1 MFRTPFMPQSSD
13 PDIAFGPYDTQ
24 PQLVPHESPDL
35 GDMRAHDVALSHLN
49 ARGFI
54 QFHPLLAQQLD
65 DFKAAIFLGHAL
77 YWSKHLAQ
85 IQPHRKG
92 WFFMSAAQWTQATGL
107 STREQVTVRAALTSR
122 GILREALAGRPAV
135 LHFKVDLETTAKLL
149 GLPQLTWSSMTELY
163 RTCIRFYKPLADIC
177 GSVGAG
183 LYLSYLLQRQ
193 SFALRNPHS
202 HGSAVE
208 LFPGEFVYRPEQ
220 ARIALCLGSK
230 TQRNAR
236 EKLKAAGFIKEGRA
250 SHEVVA
256 TRVNLAAIASCLQ
269 AQGERTIRKS
279 APRKRPVLDN
289 PRDLALVPA
298 ASTSDSGTSPLLRRA
313 NAQLSQRQLNL
324 FSPVGRISKW
334 HLDRV
339 ADDRLAPQDDAAS
352 LFKPKLG
359 SVSSPTGLVLSLF
372 APGLESRSW
381 QQEAAA
387 TALSTSASASRRN
400 GASQQEHQPRT
411 RLSTNSD
418 ASGNNVALLSN
429 AIRPFVDPNLPFCRN
444 YKEQGISRFFQT
456 TTSWPVDD
464 SGQSKAG
471 RRRGKNPISTE
482 KSNQETAVYRKA
494 KTATA
499 TRTSG
504 DDIGQSSG
512 VVGRTSDWSTQQL
525 ILPELLDVAMHSAVL
540 ATVSKAPSELR
551 QSFLDELAGHLAI
564 PNKTIHNP
572 AGWLHCLI
580 QRHATGSVDLAMAS
594 QVAHFRLRKR
604 QHQERMAV
612 ALASSLKDGTGVI
625 NEARLLG
632 KEEGASDSEVK
643 KIHRLRLHELKAQFA
658 QARSGRK

>member
-1 MFRTPFMPQSSD
+1 MLQPSD
-13 PDIAFGPYDTQ
+13 PDLGFGPYDTQ
-24 PQLVPHESPDL
+24 PLLVPHESPDL

-54 QFHPLLAQQLD
+54 QFHPMLAQQLD

-107 STREQVTVRAALTSR
+107 STREQVSVRAALTSQ

-193 SFALRNPHS
+193 SFTLRNPPS
-202 HGSAVE
+202 NGSAVE

-250 SHEVVA
+250 SHELVA

-279 APRKRPVLDN
+279 APRKRPVLDT

-298 ASTSDSGTSPLLRRA
+298 ACASDTGTSPLLRRA
-313 NAQLSQRQLNL
+313 NSQLSQRQLNL

-339 ADDRLAPQDDAAS
+339 ADDQLAPPDDAAS

-359 SVSSPTGLVLSLF
+359 PVSSPTGLVLSLF
-372 APGLESRSW
+372 APGLEARSK

-387 TALSTSASASRRN
+387 TAPSTSASASRRN
-400 GASQQEHQPRT
+400 VGSQPEHQPRT
-411 RLSTNSD
+411 KLSTNSD
-418 ASGNNVALLSN
+418 ASGNHVALLSS

-464 SGQSKAG
+464 SGQAKAG
-471 RRRGKNPISTE
+471 RCRVEKTRGTE
-482 KSNQETAVYRKA
+482 IPNQEAAIDRKTLA
-494 KTATA
+494 ATV
-499 TRTSG
+499 TRASG
-504 DDIGQSSG
+504 GDLGQSSG

-551 QSFLDELAGHLAI
+551 QAFLDELAGHLGI

-572 AGWLHCLI
+572 AGWLHRLI
-580 QRHATGSVDLAMAS
+580 QRHATGYVDLAMAS
-594 QVAHFRLRKR
+594 QVAVLRLRKR
-604 QHQERMAV
+604 RHQERMDA
-612 ALASSLKDGTGVI
+612 ALSSSLKHGTGAI
-625 NEARLLG
+625 NEARPLG
-632 KEEGASDSEVK
+632 NEEVASDSEVK
-643 KIHRLRLHELKAQFA
+643 KIHRLRLQELKAQFSR
-658 QARSGRK
+658 QQGSRK